1 MKTALLFILM
11 MLVLI
16 APHEFGHFIVAKL
29 CDVQVNEFSIGMGPL
44 LFKKK
49 KGETQYS
56 LRLIPIGGYCAMEGE
71 EKASENPR
79 AYNKKNSGQRIAI
92 LLAGVTMNVI
102 IAMLAC
108 TIATQI
114 SGVPT
119 NTIDEVVKG
128 SPAAISGLQDGDKIL
143 KVDGKET
150 PDWLDVTDAV
160 SAYDGE
166 GKLQMTIK
174 RDGEEINLSMV
185 PKIDKES
192 QSYKVGIVSSLSRS
206 PLQCVPYG
214 IELTGTITK
223 EMFHAIGTIFDNG
236 LHKDDVSGPVGLVK
250 VVGEASSAGASSYLI
265 LLALVSLNLALINL
279 LPIPGL
285 DGGKLLFIILKI
297 ITFGKINDEME
308 QKASMIGLVLLLG
321 LFAVVTINDVMN
333 LF

>member
-1 MKTALLFILM
+1 MKTALLFVLM

-29 CDVQVNEFSIGMGPL
+29 CNVQVNEFSIGMGPL

-49 KGETQYS
+49 KGDTQYS

-71 EKASENPR
+71 EKASDNPR
-79 AYNKKNSGQRIAI
+79 AYNQKNSGQRIAI

-119 NTIDEVVKG
+119 NTIDEIVKG
-128 SPAAISGLQDGDKIL
+128 SPAAISGMQAGDKIIQ
-143 KVDGKET
+143 VDGNET
-150 PDWLDVTDAV
+150 AGWLDVTDAI
-160 SAYDGE
+160 SAYDGK
-166 GKLQMTIK
+166 GKLQITVN
-174 RDGEEINLSMV
+174 RDGEEINLNMV
-185 PKIDKES
+185 PKIDEES
-192 QSYKVGIVSSLSRS
+192 QSYKVGIVSSLSRN
-206 PLQCVPYG
+206 PIMCVPYG
-214 IELTGTITK
+214 IELTGTIAK
-223 EMFHAIGTIFDNG
+223 EIFHAVGMMFDNG
-236 LHKDDVSGPVGLVK
+236 IHKDDVSGPVGLVK

-285 DGGKLLFIILKI
+285 DGGKLLFIILKL

-308 QKASMIGLVLLLG
+308 QKASMVGLVLLLG
-321 LFAVVTINDVMN
+321 LFVLVTVNDVIN